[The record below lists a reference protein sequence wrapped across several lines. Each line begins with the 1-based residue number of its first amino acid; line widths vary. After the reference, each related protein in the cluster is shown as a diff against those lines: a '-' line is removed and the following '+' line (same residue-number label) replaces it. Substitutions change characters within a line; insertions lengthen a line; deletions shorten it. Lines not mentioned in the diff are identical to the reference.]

1 MGNGKMKY
9 LVWFSEVMGVGNV
22 RSPKALEYFGT
33 PQNIYN
39 ATYNERLSSGIF
51 TKAELSRL
59 DKIALRKAT
68 DIMTDCLKSGI
79 EIIGINDKRYPTS
92 LSVIEN
98 PPLVLYTKGKFPDFN
113 NTPSLAVVGPRKVSD
128 FGKKAAYSLSFRLAR
143 AGFIVVSGGALGCDT
158 FAHAGALKSGGTTVL
173 VMGCGIDAEYLMKN
187 KPLRDEVAL
196 RGCLVSE
203 LPPKAPVTK
212 YAFPIRNRIISALS
226 LGTVLV
232 EAPEISGALIT
243 ARLANEQGRDVFVI
257 PGAPDKEE
265 YKGSNALLR
274 DGAKALLDLSD
285 VFTEYIV
292 RFPDKIDIKKAYDT
306 KIIDD
311 KPQKGSKPQEEIK
324 IISKKFNVGLS
335 KEAKIVY
342 NCIDKQKFLPEEIL
356 NTGLD
361 SSALLSALTELEM
374 EFMIKAVPGGMYELC
389 E

>member
-1 MGNGKMKY
+1 MKY
-9 LVWFSEVMGVGNV
+9 LVWFSEVMGVGNI
-22 RSPKALEYFGT
+22 RSSKALEFFGT

-39 ATYNERLSSGIF
+39 ATYNERLSSGVF

-68 DIMTDCLKSGI
+68 DIMTDCLKSEI
-79 EIIGINDKRYPTS
+79 DIIGINDKRYPTA
-92 LSVIEN
+92 LSAIEN
-98 PPLVLYTKGKFPDFN
+98 PPLVLYVKGEFPDFN
-113 NTPSLAVVGPRKVSD
+113 NTPSLAVVGPRKVSE

-158 FAHAGALKSGGTTVL
+158 YAHAGALKSGGTTVL
-173 VMGCGIDAEYLMKN
+173 VMGCGINAEYLMKN
-187 KPLRDEVAL
+187 KPLRDEVAS
-196 RGCLVSE
+196 RGCLISE

-212 YAFPIRNRIISALS
+212 YAFPIRNRIISALT

-285 VFTEYIV
+285 IFTEYIV

-306 KIIDD
+306 KIIDN
-311 KPQKGSKPQEEIK
+311 KPKKDTKPVEETK

-361 SSALLSALTELEM
+361 SSSLLSALTELEM